1 MRDFAGKTETI
12 DLKSLRLMSKK
23 ALRDGNANTSSSHT
37 EMIAVAAA
45 VHEGIVGSE
54 GLPGLLHNRFE
65 RRIKRLLDSNFVGQ
79 VRPKKSILSRNH
91 TNQSIHKELGR
102 AWAEVIGPLYV
113 QQTGFTISTHLNT
126 KAVIAW
132 VMHSIEDP
140 ASELN
145 RRLYRF
151 GYEHLPELS
160 RSFRWWR
167 DNLLR

>member
-1 MRDFAGKTETI
+1 MRNFAGKTETI

-45 VHEGIVGSE
+45 VHEGIVGSQ
-54 GLPGLLHNRFE
+54 GLPGLLHNRFQ
-65 RRIKRLLDSNFVGQ
+65 RRVKRLLDSNFVGQ
-79 VRPKKSILSRNH
+79 VRPKKSILSGDH
-91 TNQSIHKELGR
+91 MNQSIHKELGR

-126 KAVIAW
+126 EAVITW
-132 VMHSIEDP
+132 IMRSIKNP
-140 ASELN
+140 TSELN

-151 GYEHLPELS
+151 EYKYLQELD